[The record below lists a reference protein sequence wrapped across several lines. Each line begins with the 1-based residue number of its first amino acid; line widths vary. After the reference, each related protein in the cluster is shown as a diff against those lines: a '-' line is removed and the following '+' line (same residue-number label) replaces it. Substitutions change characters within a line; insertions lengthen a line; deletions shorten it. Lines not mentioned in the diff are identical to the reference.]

1 MMNDTRGQ
9 SSEEKGGK
17 REWGWGLF
25 TIHTP
30 QCSFLFFSSI
40 LDQRHKDTMWTF
52 HRHVVIEH
60 WVDTSGLMLV
70 SFYILVCRTSWRNS
84 AYVNSLSLF
93 YTIHPLV
100 FLGIFSLFGDCV
112 FGLRIL
118 LVNASLPPPEQN
130 PISPKLFARH
140 CLFAWLTRRL
150 GTAHTQES
158 SRRWVPHYWARLLIL
173 LFPLDIVSC
182 FPSSF
187 EGIPWWYGAWI
198 SKRCTECSGA
208 TPLDTHFGLLA
219 DPPCPYPVEEWWRWC
234 ERNFQGRKK
243 QRLLVSWW
251 MSQEACD

>member
-1 MMNDTRGQ
+1 MYIIMWHKLNTM
-9 SSEEKGGK
+9 
-17 REWGWGLF
+17 
-25 TIHTP
+25 IHFNT
-30 QCSFLFFSSI
+30 
-40 LDQRHKDTMWTF
+40 K
-52 HRHVVIEH
+52 V
-60 WVDTSGLMLV
+60 G
-70 SFYILVCRTSWRNS
+70 YRN
-84 AYVNSLSLF
+84 LL
-93 YTIHPLV
+93 

-198 SKRCTECSGA
+198 SKRCTECLGA
-208 TPLDTHFGLLA
+208 TPLDTHFGHLA
-219 DPPCPYPVEEWWRWC
+219 DPPCPYPVEEWWWWC
-234 ERNFQGRKK
+234 ERNFQGRNKNDYLSVDGCHKK
-243 QRLLVSWW
+243 LVISLKSIISFYLQNND
-251 MSQEACD
+251 MD